1 MDGRRGTG
9 NGGYVSHRDT
19 GDGGG
24 RASLPCTEGN
34 IFIRLLFCVVRV
46 FRGSLLSSEQLLPQ
60 SPGLYSIAETTK
72 PTARSFILCGFSR
85 SARLPSTSTA
95 FTDTP
100 YKKWQPS
107 SRQWISYSFQG
118 WVQEEAHKE
127 PHNPSPIPAK
137 GFRTSKAVNYFVP
150 QQGASA
156 KA

>member
-1 MDGRRGTG
+1 MWVRVFRGSFLPQRLHERLTNHGMHRIHG
-9 NGGYVSHRDT
+9 NEDLDR
-19 GDGGG
+19 
-24 RASLPCTEGN
+24 
-34 IFIRLLFCVVRV
+34 FLFCVVRV

-72 PTARSFILCGFSR
+72 LTARSFILCGFSR

-95 FTDTP
+95 FADTP

-118 WVQEEAHKE
+118 WVQEEVHKE
-127 PHNPSPIPAK
+127 PHNPSQIPAK